1 MDIER
6 NLGEQP
12 IAELMRELKLSS
24 ALLVKASSQQLN
36 HKMVSRAT
44 KGRRLTANVMNK
56 VREAINAAGGK
67 QFAMTDLFNYRPTN
81 APTDDADSSEAQ

>member
-12 IAELMRELKLSS
+12 IAKLMRELELSS
-24 ALLVKASSQQLN
+24 ALLVRASSQQLN

-56 VREAINAAGGK
+56 VREAINAASGR
-67 QFAMTDLFNYRPTN
+67 QFAMTDLFNYTPTN
-81 APTDDADSSEAQ
+81 APTGDAESSGEQ